1 MLNMKILICDD
12 ENTNLELLKKHIAEY
27 AAAHSLR
34 ADIFATACS
43 KEIVDNDTVY
53 DLAFL
58 DIQMPD
64 FDGITVAKKLRERNA
79 KVVIFFVTAFD
90 EYQDEAMDLQAFRFF
105 EKPFDVQRLYASLDK
120 ALQHIDETYID
131 LFLHNDGEDK
141 KILVDDIVYIRRDNR
156 KIILR
161 TKDDKEYVTKRD
173 LNQWLEELPNTFFYQ
188 VHKSFIVNM
197 HYITKNSYS
206 VIWLNDDIRVPVAS
220 RKQVDFHKYW
230 FQYLKRR

>member
-1 MLNMKILICDD
+1 MKVLICDD
-12 ENTNLELLKKHIAEY
+12 EYTNLEMLEKHITEY
-27 AAAHSLR
+27 AEAHCLK
-34 ADIFATACS
+34 ADIYATVSS
-43 KEIVDNDTVY
+43 KNILENDTAY

-64 FDGITVAKKLRERNA
+64 IDGITIAKELKERNE

-90 EYQDEAMDLQAFRFF
+90 EYQDEAMDLHAFRFF

-120 ALQHIDETYID
+120 ALQYIDETYID
-131 LFLHNDGEDK
+131 LFLYNGGEDK

-156 KIILR
+156 KVILQ
-161 TKDDKEYVTKRD
+161 TKDGKEYVTRRD
-173 LNQWLEELPNTFFYQ
+173 LNQWMEELPNTFFYQ
-188 VHKSFIVNM
+188 VHKSFLVNL

-206 VIWLNDDIRVPVAS
+206 VIWLNDTIEIPVAS
-220 RKQVDFHKYW
+220 RKQVAFHKYW

>member
-1 MLNMKILICDD
+1 MNVLICDD
-12 ENTNLELLKKHIAEY
+12 EKTNLDTLGKHITEY
-27 AAAHSLR
+27 AQAHCLR
-34 ADIFATACS
+34 ANIFATDCP
-43 KEIVDNDTVY
+43 KEIVDSDAVY

-64 FDGITVAKKLRERNA
+64 VNGITVAKELRKRNG

-90 EYQDEAMDLQAFRFF
+90 EYQDEAMDLHAFRFF
-105 EKPFDVQRLYASLDK
+105 EKPFNVQRLYASLDK
-120 ALQHIDETYID
+120 ALQYIDETYID
-131 LFLHNDGEDK
+131 LFLYNDGEDK

-156 KIILR
+156 KIILL
-161 TKDDKEYVTKRD
+161 TKDGKEYVTRWD
-173 LNQWLEELPNTFFYQ
+173 LNQWIEKLPNTFFYH
-188 VHKSFIVNM
+188 VHKSFLINM

-206 VIWLNDDIRVPVAS
+206 VIWLNDSIRIPVAS

>member
-1 MLNMKILICDD
+1 MNVLICDD
-12 ENTNLELLKKHIAEY
+12 ENTNLELLRKHITEY
-27 AAAHSLR
+27 AEAHCLR
-34 ADIFATACS
+34 ADIFATDCP

-58 DIQMPD
+58 DIQMPEL
-64 FDGITVAKKLRERNA
+64 DGITLAKKLRERNG

-120 ALQHIDETYID
+120 ALQYIDETYID
-131 LFLHNDGEDK
+131 LFLYNDGADK
-141 KILVDDIVYIRRDNR
+141 KILVDDIVYIRRENR

-161 TKDDKEYVTKRD
+161 TKDDKEYVTRWD
-173 LNQWLEELPNTFFYQ
+173 LSQWLEKLPNTFFYQ

>member
-1 MLNMKILICDD
+1 MNVLICDD
-12 ENTNLELLKKHIAEY
+12 EHTNLEMLEKHIIEY
-27 AAAHSLR
+27 SEAHCLK
-34 ADIFATACS
+34 ADIYATVSS
-43 KEIVDNDTVY
+43 KNILENNTAY

-64 FDGITVAKKLRERNA
+64 INGITIAKELKERNE

-90 EYQDEAMDLQAFRFF
+90 EYQDEAMDLHAFRFF

-120 ALQHIDETYID
+120 ALQYIDETYID
-131 LFLHNDGEDK
+131 LFLYNGVEDK

-156 KIILR
+156 KVILQ
-161 TKDDKEYVTKRD
+161 TKDGKEYVTRRD
-173 LNQWLEELPNTFFYQ
+173 LNQWMEELPNTFFYQ
-188 VHKSFIVNM
+188 VHKSFLVNL

-206 VIWLNDDIRVPVAS
+206 VIWLNDTIEIPVAS
-220 RKQVDFHKYW
+220 RKQVAFHKYW

>member
-1 MLNMKILICDD
+1 MKVLICDD
-12 ENTNLELLKKHIAEY
+12 EYTNLEMLKKHITEY
-27 AAAHSLR
+27 AEAHCLK
-34 ADIFATACS
+34 ADICATVSS
-43 KEIVDNDTVY
+43 KDILKYNTAY

-64 FDGITVAKKLRERNA
+64 IDGITIAKELKNRNQ

-120 ALQHIDETYID
+120 ALQYIDETYID
-131 LFLHNDGEDK
+131 LFLYSGGEDK
-141 KILVDDIVYIRRDNR
+141 KILVDDIVYIRRENR
-156 KIILR
+156 KVILR
-161 TKDDKEYVTKRD
+161 TRDEKEYVTRRD
-173 LNQWLEELPNTFFYQ
+173 LNQWMEKLPNTFFYL
-188 VHKSFIVNM
+188 VHKSFLVNL

-206 VIWLNDDIRVPVAS
+206 VIWLNDTIEIPVAS
-220 RKQVDFHKYW
+220 RKQVAFHKYW